1 MLEIGRALGSTLD
14 LDRLLALLL
23 AHGAQLLEADRCSVF
38 IHDQVRGEL
47 WSKVAQG
54 MQERLIRIPVSRGL
68 VGAAVTDRRP
78 VNVPDAYADPRFD
91 QEIDQVSGYHTRS
104 VLAVPMISRDGRI
117 VGVLQA
123 LNKRGGAFGRED
135 EELALALAGQG
146 AAALENSRL
155 YQAVLEKNSELSAA
169 QGKLR
174 QALRELDVL
183 YEVEQKVSL
192 ASEQD
197 AVLEVVLTN
206 AVELSDAEAGSIL
219 LRQEQGEGMLFFHSA
234 VGEKREEIRR
244 LTLPLGRG
252 VAGKVALT
260 NRPLVVNDPKE
271 EPSFDRTLAERI
283 GFPVRNALA
292 VPIIWEET
300 SYGALELLN
309 KRGGS
314 FGDDDLRLAT
324 LIAAQAA
331 RAIHRS
337 RSRAEEERKGRL
349 QLVGQMLSG
358 LLHDLRTP
366 MTIISGYAQLMESEV
381 DQGERR
387 HGKEM
392 ILKQFEVI
400 SSMTGEVLAFV
411 RGERSLLLRKVH
423 LNQFLDE
430 IEAFV
435 RKDLEG
441 AGIRIE
447 VVRGFEGSIRV
458 DENKLKRVIFNLVRN
473 AAQAMPEG
481 GRLTLSSQLEQ
492 GRWAFRCAD
501 TGGGVPPEIGGRVF
515 EEFVTH
521 GKAGGT
527 GLGLALS
534 KRIVEEH
541 GGTIDFTTE
550 AGKGTTFTV
559 RLPLQAG
566 SAE

>member
-1 MLEIGRALGSTLD
+1 
-14 LDRLLALLL
+14 
-23 AHGAQLLEADRCSVF
+23 VK
-38 IHDQVRGEL
+38 GEL
-47 WSKVAQG
+47 WAKVAQG
-54 MQERLIRIPVSRGL
+54 MDQQLIRIPASRGL

-78 VNVPDAYADPRFD
+78 INVADAYSDARFD

-123 LNKRGGAFGRED
+123 LNKRGGSFGHED

-155 YQAVLEKNSELSAA
+155 YQAVLEKNAELSTA

-183 YEVEQKVSL
+183 YEVEQQVSL
-192 ASEQD
+192 ATELD
-197 AVLEVVLTN
+197 ALLEVVLTN
-206 AVELSDAEAGSIL
+206 AVELSAAEAGSIL
-219 LRQEQGEGMLFFHSA
+219 LRRDQGDGQLFFHSA

-252 VAGKVALT
+252 VAGKVALS
-260 NRPLVVNDPKE
+260 NRPLLVNDPKA
-271 EPSFDRTLAERI
+271 EPSFDPTLADRI

-309 KRGGS
+309 KREGR
-314 FGDDDLRLAT
+314 FGEEDLRLAT
-324 LIAAQAA
+324 LVAGQAA

-366 MTIISGYAQLMESEV
+366 MTIISGYAQLMETAS
-381 DQGERR
+381 DQLERR
-387 HGKEM
+387 QGKEM
-392 ILKQFEVI
+392 ILKQFDVI
-400 SSMTGEVLAFV
+400 NSMTGEVLAFV
-411 RGERSLLLRKVH
+411 RGERSLLLRKIH
-423 LNQFLDE
+423 LNLFLDE
-430 IEAFV
+430 IETFV

-447 VVRGFEGSIRV
+447 VERGFEGSIRL
-458 DENKLKRVIFNLVRN
+458 DENKLKRVVFNLVRN
-473 AAQAMPEG
+473 AAQAMPDG
-481 GRLTLSSQLEQ
+481 GRLTLSSQLEN
-492 GRWAFRCAD
+492 GCWAFRVAD
-501 TGGGVPPEIGGRVF
+501 TGRGVPAEIGGRVF

-541 GGTIDFTTE
+541 GGTIDFTSE
-550 AGKGTTFTV
+550 AGQGTTFTV
-559 RLPLQAG
+559 RLPLQIGPAD
-566 SAE
+566 

>member
-1 MLEIGRALGSTLD
+1 M
-14 LDRLLALLL
+14 
-23 AHGAQLLEADRCSVF
+23 
-38 IHDQVRGEL
+38 
-47 WSKVAQG
+47 
-54 MQERLIRIPVSRGL
+54 
-68 VGAAVTDRRP
+68 
-78 VNVPDAYADPRFD
+78 
-91 QEIDQVSGYHTRS
+91 
-104 VLAVPMISRDGRI
+104 
-117 VGVLQA
+117 
-123 LNKRGGAFGRED
+123 
-135 EELALALAGQG
+135 
-146 AAALENSRL
+146 
-155 YQAVLEKNSELSAA
+155 
-169 QGKLR
+169 
-174 QALRELDVL
+174 L

-192 ASEQD
+192 ANELD
-197 AVLEVVLTN
+197 ALLEVVLTN
-206 AVELSDAEAGSIL
+206 AVDLSGAEAGSIL
-219 LRQEQGEGMLFFHSA
+219 LRREQGDGTLFFHSA

-244 LTLPLGRG
+244 LTLPIGRG
-252 VAGKVALT
+252 VAGKVALSD
-260 NRPLVVNDPKE
+260 RPLVVNDPQA
-271 EPSFDRTLAERI
+271 EPSFDRDLAERI

-309 KRGGS
+309 KRGGA

-324 LIAAQAA
+324 LIAGQAA

-366 MTIISGYAQLMESEV
+366 MTIISGYAQLMEGEME
-381 DQGERR
+381 QTERR
-387 HGKEM
+387 HGKDM
-392 ILKQFEVI
+392 ILKQFDVI
-400 SSMTGEVLAFV
+400 NSMTGEVLAFV

-423 LNQFLDE
+423 LNAFLDE

-447 VVRGFEGSIRV
+447 VVRGFEGSIRL
-458 DENKLKRVIFNLVRN
+458 DENKMKRVIFNLVRN

-481 GRLTLSSQLEQ
+481 GRLTLSSQLE
-492 GRWAFRCAD
+492 GEAWVFRCGD
-501 TGGGVPPEIGGRVF
+501 TGRGIPKEIASRVF

-541 GGTIDFTTE
+541 GGTIDFESE

-559 RLPLQAG
+559 RLPMQMG
-566 SAE
+566 SSTILRRRFAAPGRPRRLIAVAPSRGSQMR